1 MIHTAEHDES
11 QCHTEASHATSLSFN
26 AAHSYVSSVIHD
38 HINITRQ
45 SRFSSAV
52 TDYYRLDVAMR
63 LH

>member
-26 AAHSYVSSVIHD
+26 AANSYVSYVILD
-38 HINITRQ
+38 HINIARQ
-45 SRFSSAV
+45 SGYSPAV
-52 TDYYRLDVAMR
+52 TDHYRLDVAMR